1 MARDTRFDGAFV
13 YGVRSTHIYCR
24 PSCPSRKP
32 AARQVTYYDR
42 PAEAEGAG
50 FRACL
55 RCHPREARVSDRG
68 VGAVIR
74 VCRLIETSRN
84 GVKLT
89 TLARAA
95 RMSPAQLRR
104 TFARIVGASPRTY
117 AEAFR
122 MERMKEQ
129 LREGGQITGA
139 MYEAGFSSPSRLYER
154 AARRIGMTPGEYRRG
169 GAALTIAYG
178 TAETTLGW
186 LLVAATEKGVCAVRL
201 GDSIPTLLAA
211 LKSEFDAAL
220 ITADQ
225 DAVASY
231 VAALREH
238 IDEGRPE
245 LDLPLD
251 IQGTAFQARVWDV
264 LKKIPYGETRSYTA
278 VARSIG
284 QPGAVRAVARACAT
298 NPVALVIPCHRVV
311 RETGDLGGYRWG
323 IERKAELL
331 RREKEEQPPTD

>member
-1 MARDTRFDGAFV
+1 V
-13 YGVRSTHIYCR
+13 YGVRSTRIYCR

-32 AARQVTYYDR
+32 SARQVTYYER
-42 PAEAEGAG
+42 PSEAEGAG

-55 RCHPREARVSDRG
+55 RCHPRDAKVSDRG

-84 GVKLT
+84 GVTLA

-122 MERMKEQ
+122 MERMKEK
-129 LREGGQITGA
+129 LREGEQITGA

-154 AARRIGMTPGEYRRG
+154 ATRRIGMTPGEYRRG
-169 GAALTIAYG
+169 GAALRIAYG
-178 TAETTLGW
+178 TAETSIGW

-201 GDSIPTLLAA
+201 GNSIPALLNTL
-211 LKSEFDAAL
+211 KDEFDAAL

-225 DAVASY
+225 EAVASY

-238 IDEGRPE
+238 IEERRPE

-251 IQGTAFQARVWDV
+251 IRGTAFQARGWEV
-264 LKKIPYGETRSYTA
+264 LRKIPYGETRSYTE

-284 QPGAVRAVARACAT
+284 QPTAVRAVARACAT

-331 RREKEEQPPTD
+331 RRETEDEATT